1 MADDNNMSINNIR
14 TEAYAAYVNK
24 DTIRSHSTS
33 GGLFTLLAER
43 TISAGGVVYGA
54 AFDEDLHV
62 VHTPVRSLDELDR
75 LRRAKYAPSRMGN
88 TFAEVKALLE
98 QGTPVLFSGTPCQ
111 VAGLHHYLKLDAPTL
126 ESMKSSEGME
136 ELSAAS
142 EQMCTD
148 EKVKSH
154 KSDNEVGAISINWDR
169 DKLILMDLVCHGV
182 PTEKAWE
189 SYLKFRQ
196 QEDQQETLASEVNFR
211 SKSTGWGQYSVSMK
225 YPSGY
230 EYSCKSHYDSYMIAF
245 VGNMILR
252 PACNKC
258 QFKGVER
265 CSDFTLGD
273 FWGVWDLKPEMNDDK
288 GISTVLVHSEK
299 GKRIWQEL
307 CKKVISEP
315 LTLEESYHLNP
326 SMIEASAVHPM
337 RDELLSRIE
346 TEGFAPV
353 EAEAAKI
360 RKERMEHDAAVEK
373 ANRSLIRRVKR
384 KVKRILYS

>member
-1 MADDNNMSINNIR
+1 MKGSSDMPTTAFAAFVNND
-14 TEAYAAYVNK
+14 A
-24 DTIRSHSTS
+24 IRSHSTS

-54 AFDEDLHV
+54 AFDDGLHV
-62 VHTPVRSLDELDR
+62 VHTAVRSMDELDR
-75 LRRAKYAPSRMGN
+75 LRRAKYAPSKMGN
-88 TFAEVKALLE
+88 TFAEMEALLE
-98 QGTPVLFSGTPCQ
+98 QGTRVLFSGTPCQ
-111 VAGLHHYLKLDAPTL
+111 VAGLYRYLKLDDYQTDDQNGK
-126 ESMKSSEGME
+126 ES
-136 ELSAAS
+136 
-142 EQMCTD
+142 
-148 EKVKSH
+148 VK
-154 KSDNEVGAISINWDR
+154 WDR
-169 DKLILMDLVCHGV
+169 DNLLLVDLVCHGV

-196 QEDQQETLASEVNFR
+196 QEDLQEALASEVNFR

-230 EYSCKSHYDSYMIAF
+230 EYSCKSRYDSYMIAF
-245 VGNMILR
+245 VSNMILR

-288 GISTVLVHSEK
+288 GISTVLVHSER
-299 GKRIWQEL
+299 GKKIWQEISE
-307 CKKVISEP
+307 KVISEP
-315 LTLEESYHLNP
+315 LTLEEAYHMNN
-326 SMIEASAVHPM
+326 SMIEASVVHPL

-373 ANRSLIRRVKR
+373 ANRSLIRRVKS
-384 KVKRILYS
+384 KVKRILHS